1 MDGSDMEDLIKN
13 LLDREWEMFPNVSN
27 EGGRADCQDDRDTF
41 DIMRKSQFSIW
52 NRECL
57 LSYLNDLEQA
67 RQSGR
72 NLMTEKYGY
81 MMADTAPNEFE
92 RIKNL
97 LPEVTEEKE
106 RLSEELTEKQV
117 VWMERFRK
125 LYPDLGKRGRPL
137 RRHDSGSALETSL
150 ETYSHGELLTYSVET
165 LRLLKRR
172 FEQLEQEY
180 ENPGILVM
188 EATARQYGYRSVQEA
203 QDHLKSLNEKSVLI
217 FK

>member
-13 LLDREWEMFPNVSN
+13 LLDREWEMFTNVSN
-27 EGGRADCQDDRDTF
+27 EGGRAACQDDRDTF

-67 RQSGR
+67 RRSGR
-72 NLMTEKYGY
+72 NLMTEKYGF

-106 RLSEELTEKQV
+106 RLSEELTEK
-117 VWMERFRK
+117 
-125 LYPDLGKRGRPL
+125 PGAGRDRL
-137 RRHDSGSALETSL
+137 R
-150 ETYSHGELLTYSVET
+150 EL
-165 LRLLKRR
+165 
-172 FEQLEQEY
+172 
-180 ENPGILVM
+180 
-188 EATARQYGYRSVQEA
+188 
-203 QDHLKSLNEKSVLI
+203 
-217 FK
+217 